1 MKRHLLAAGL
11 LLFVLVPVRA
21 EETPSQPIEVPFALL
36 KSGHLTVQVK
46 VNGKGPYTLIFDNGA
61 PITLL
66 NNKIAKEAGL
76 LKGIKKPPFALFGS
90 MGEVKVK
97 ELEVGDQKATEVSAV
112 VMDHPTV
119 EAFSK
124 AFAKK
129 VGPIDGIVG
138 FPFFARFKM
147 TVDYQAKTLTFV
159 PNGYDPPNVM
169 KAVEAFVMQM
179 ALAGNKPPAPIVL
192 APAGL
197 WGMAVAKASDDEEA
211 GMTVKEV
218 LPGSPAAVAGLKP
231 GDRVLTIDGRWT
243 DTLADL
249 FAAAGY
255 VKPGTTA
262 PVVVKRDGKEVELKV
277 KPMAGL

>member
-1 MKRHLLAAGL
+1 VKRHLLAAGL

-46 VNGKGPYTLIFDNGA
+46 VNGKGPYTLIFDTGA

-119 EAFSK
+119 EAISR
-124 AFAKK
+124 AF
-129 VGPIDGIVG
+129 GPIDGIVG

-147 TVDYQAKTLTFV
+147 TLDYQAKKLTFV
-159 PNGYDPPNVM
+159 PNGFKPPDVM
-169 KAVEAFVMQM
+169 KAMEAMLM
-179 ALAGNKPPAPIVL
+179 NAMLAGDQGPQVLSPA
-192 APAGL
+192 AQ
-197 WGMAVAKASDDEEA
+197 WGMIVDPKDKKDEDA
-211 GMTVKEV
+211 GITIKEV
-218 LPGSPAAVAGLKP
+218 LPGGPAAAAGIKV
-231 GDRVLTIDGRWT
+231 GDRLLTLDGRWT
-243 DTLADL
+243 DSVADL

-255 VKPGTTA
+255 VKPGTTV
-262 PVVVKRDGKEVELKV
+262 PVVVQRDGKEVELKV
-277 KPMAGL
+277 KPKAGL